1 MENYQNQYNPSSTKF
16 QSCGEEA
23 YKDACDKASQAAQ
36 IGKRS
41 PNFLLTSVRNTFS
54 RIVATIDR
62 KNSDYAGDAAPFK
75 NFESCQR
82 AGISVQAGIFVRF
95 LDKVTRLE
103 NLLDG
108 NRQTKVADESVDD
121 TIDDAIGYLACL
133 KARREYEKQPKDAG
147 SIQTIGTNSFYTE
160 SRY

>member
-1 MENYQNQYNPSSTKF
+1 MEIYQNQYDQAKAIAANL
-16 QSCGEEA
+16 
-23 YKDACDKASQAAQ
+23 DAQKQAVQERA
-36 IGKRS
+36 
-41 PNFLLTSVRNTFS
+41 PNFLLTSVRNTFNC
-54 RIVATIDR
+54 IVATIDR
-62 KNSDYAGDAAPFK
+62 KNNDYAGDAAPFK

-147 SIQTIGTNSFYTE
+147 SIQTIGTNSFYSE

>member
-1 MENYQNQYNPSSTKF
+1 MANYNNCGFHPIKNQDYVEGALRDVLERA
-16 QSCGEEA
+16 QEA
-23 YKDACDKASQAAQ
+23 TDAGQLRA
-36 IGKRS
+36 
-41 PNFLLTSVRNTFS
+41 PNFLLTSVRNTFNL
-54 RIVATIDR
+54 IVATMDR
-62 KNSDYAGDAAPFK
+62 KNNDYAGDAAPFK

-133 KARREYEKQPKDAG
+133 KARREYEKYQLVGSQGAIAG
-147 SIQTIGTNSFYTE
+147 L
-160 SRY
+160 R